1 MEEDELPA
9 LAPTVAEVEAVLQH
23 AAQRRPDP
31 LLCFDLAT
39 KLLAAIEREPKASLI
54 PAQRHCEDV
63 LQSFI
68 FMGVRPPVR
77 RLVAAA
83 LVKLIQR
90 GEEISIYSRASSLQ
104 GWLAERVGKRNEP
117 AAIIGAAQC
126 LGAISRAYGHKLTS
140 GLTEIVSIVAKLVRY
155 SEVEMRQA
163 ALTLLLD
170 AVIGMRGGGPA
181 IAYSEAVKVMRTGV
195 TDRSPAVRLASAKCI
210 RAQAMAGGPFLAGGG
225 ADSLAAISLKAL
237 EDLVDSV
244 RVGYAGALGV
254 LLALSPSPTQVPA
267 KAKISPPTR
276 EANLHKFLI
285 QPFIKASGARCKD
298 IRFSISLTWVSFLQA
313 SFSSAE
319 TDLASIALQAMSMLP
334 TAIKSNYDVH
344 SQACV
349 LYILRVGLID
359 QMGEAAQ
366 KELTVTLTKQ
376 LGALDN
382 SPPAL
387 VVTLRLL
394 SYLLET
400 LGEVPISTRESLDE
414 HLLNNLGHTSVAV
427 RVEAARALRS
437 LALVDPACA
446 TGLMSVGIT
455 SLRAL
460 RESVAVMKGE
470 KLQSDLDSLHGQALL
485 LASLVAASP
494 KLTLGVPSRLPRAV
508 LDVAT
513 DMISRPGRSISTTIE
528 RQSGWTLIS
537 AIVTATPKE
546 ELEEHEPTLV
556 GLWSIPF
563 GSNCLER
570 LKKLDLYIG
579 SELSVWASAMEALA
593 AFICHY
599 VVPIMNTEKD
609 LVLLQPILTYLSG
622 ALRCLS
628 SPLLQ
633 EGPPSVRP
641 NVDLLSIHTLHAYR
655 ELSNCNLYKGDH
667 VALLALCSG
676 PFRDPAA
683 AVGTSAL
690 RELLDRR
697 DDALGPWTLG
707 RDSLENELQTF
718 EGGADGPLPTVWT
731 FESTLFPQPLPQA
744 TVLMNIMLL
753 TFCDIMAAK
762 MEKNKL
768 QLLDMILSSL
778 KASRKQSWRHLNA
791 SNVSVALLGLL
802 KASVGLRLQN
812 EGEFLKKAQQ
822 AVQGILATDDQSPAH
837 QRAASESLGLLARL
851 GDDVYAARLARSL
864 LSELTTTTDVTQKG
878 AIALALGCIH
888 RSVGGM
894 ALAALVPSSVQALCS
909 LARDPS
915 GSLSI
920 WALHG
925 LWLTAEAAGL
935 SFVPHVQATL
945 TLAMDMCILYTQQ
958 LVLFAPQALSVHS
971 HVLVLQPMLSSRQPS
986 LRQAAVAT
994 LRHLAERDPV
1004 LMVRESIEEHLFAML
1019 DTETEERIVRDVRLT
1034 LERLLEA
1041 AGPTCPSRWLHLCR
1055 NVVLA
1060 ISTIRRAGGDTHGG
1074 VISGEGFR
1082 QEAARAD
1089 DGASMVARSLDE
1101 DLSTSKGSQA
1111 AIEGGAT
1118 EASGQLPRF
1127 RTRLFAAECLSW
1139 LPNAV
1144 GDHPAHTDLMLARQ
1158 LRMQQQS
1165 RQEKSLVDPSAEDEA
1180 FQADWLV
1187 LHLSEL
1193 VALAYQVATGTM
1205 ERVKPLGVY
1214 TLSTILSK
1222 FSRAHDPDVE
1232 GHSILE
1238 QYQAQLLSALRTAFD
1253 ASAGPLLLSA
1263 GAKLAAAMI
1272 MTDISGGNRGV
1283 LQRLVGLMS
1292 NLLIEWDK
1300 LAYPSFAEWVGSKAN
1315 SGVAHE
1321 RQTTDA
1327 KVVLP
1332 LLLKHS
1338 LLLKDCWMA
1347 ILKDYASFHI
1357 QPSSK
1362 MGYKPFLQGTQSPA
1376 AADAVRLHL
1385 EEAWPVVLEAITVG
1399 AYAKGS
1405 PDSTDVVDTYNLILD
1420 SADYHQLWALALMVL
1435 CEDTALQTP
1444 ETLST
1449 LGSIVASGN
1458 GTFGSFAEAAPPD
1471 KDSQLLA
1478 LRALLSLT
1486 TPSFCSPEFLAQE
1499 LCQELFEILQELE
1512 LERTAKIKEAAALL
1526 VKQVII
1532 AVPSTYWKKRS
1543 LALAA
1548 AEIGLTFF
1556 HRSLGSDGFP
1566 VASTPSTPED
1576 EALLLWM
1583 YEAME
1588 TFATRL
1594 DSQVLVQPTDT
1605 IVAAHQGRCLLV
1617 PQLLCASL
1625 RALKVGPTANL
1636 ASAQSFIINLANLA
1650 SSDTDKE
1657 ERPYGWEGQKEEVC
1671 CALLESLG
1679 AAVDRIISGIFRR
1692 PSISERSRPQI
1703 DVYGEVATRLPVLLT
1718 TMGMLATSLT
1728 SSTKTETGSLSHIA
1742 HKRCVACFLSTFT
1755 SPSTQVVAMNLVQQ
1769 SRAIRRRHVVHGYLT
1784 SYSTH
1789 NCGATPVSSWSRL
1802 TGVNKDMLCAGTD
1815 GWVQALKALLQAGSA
1830 EIPRDT
1836 KHRWSLMCTQAL
1848 ALPAVELVY
1857 NACQLPLG
1865 STTAGVLGEVLKVLL
1880 LLHSLVEGEDAQ
1892 VAVLLLLLHCV
1903 VAVSGG
1909 QSGLSSG
1916 SEMAQAGLASLAVK
1930 LVTHLVA
1937 APTAAQQFRTA
1948 VASLDEQSRQE
1959 LQAMIRSSVPQQG
1972 PSVPTAAM
1980 KPPLPAATTPFRLVV
1995 PLPSAL
2001 KQSQV
2006 VDFQEGHDDEWDDF
2020 RSPYA
2025 PMSSNKGDPLASASL
2040 QGQSLDV
2047 QEDRDKSQT
2056 LAAPVSSEARA
2067 ATGEPRLITASY
2079 VAAQDRSPGQV
2090 SSKVEPG
2097 PSQARPQGGTEQQEI
2112 KDDWDDFQT
2121 TVEGSNMHSSTEDT
2135 TAAGL
2140 SADTVD
2146 HLSLDMQDEPAQE
2159 EVGDTVGVQDE
2170 DWDDF
2175 SSGPRG
2181 PSTWVSVEQESAQPQ
2196 TSPLL
2201 EQQQQLP
2208 DILEAHP
2215 STASLTR
2222 TSDEEE
2228 LTAADDKLTASVD
2241 ATPETGDV
2249 AAAAPIAEEKEICST
2264 TIHSSVAASTSLIED
2279 SNAQEC
2285 RGEVR
2290 QQLLPQEPPDGDL
2303 PSATDRRANEFPDV
2317 LAQDYGGVTEKVVD
2331 QEWPIV
2337 EEDTDVEER
2346 HAVDEVDHLVDES
2359 SVSEVLFST
2368 SRSFHLA
2375 TYANQ
2380 LEGADIIP
2388 EREDKASEPPS
2399 VPNVPLNNN
2408 GAANGLEE
2416 NLPNVQSDKKGA
2428 ANELEETLSEF
2439 PAPALY
2445 ERALLLSELEVDEM
2459 VRVGQSSST
2468 IGMDSSEATVDER
2481 TVP

>member
-54 PAQRHCEDV
+54 SAQRHCEDV

-163 ALTLLLD
+163 ALILLLD
-170 AVIGMRGGGPA
+170 ALIGMRGGGPT
-181 IAYSEAVKVMRTGV
+181 IAYSEAVKVMRTGA
-195 TDRSPAVRLASAKCI
+195 TDRAPAVRLASAKCI
-210 RAQAMAGGPFLAGGG
+210 RALAMAGGPFLAGGG
-225 ADSLAAISLKAL
+225 ADNLAAISLKAL

-267 KAKISPPTR
+267 KAKISTPTR

-285 QPFIKASGARCKD
+285 QPFIRASGARCKD

-313 SFSSAE
+313 SLSNAE
-319 TDLASIALQAMSMLP
+319 TDLASTALQAMRMLP
-334 TAIKSNYDVH
+334 TAIKSNYDIH

-359 QMGEAAQ
+359 QMGEATQ

-414 HLLNNLGHTSVAV
+414 HLLNNLGHSSAAV

-437 LALVDPACA
+437 LAMVDPACA

-513 DMISRPGRSISTTIE
+513 DMISRPGRNVSTMAFE

-570 LKKLDLYIG
+570 LKKLDMNIG
-579 SELSVWASAMEALA
+579 TELSVWASAMEALA
-593 AFICHY
+593 AFCGHY
-599 VVPIMNTEKD
+599 VVPIMNPEKD
-609 LVLLQPILTYLSG
+609 LLLLHPILTYLSG
-622 ALRCLS
+622 
-628 SPLLQ
+628 
-633 EGPPSVRP
+633 
-641 NVDLLSIHTLHAYR
+641 
-655 ELSNCNLYKGDH
+655 LYKGDH

-683 AVGTSAL
+683 AVSTSAL
-690 RELLDRR
+690 RELLDDR

-731 FESTLFPQPLPQA
+731 FGSTFFPQPLPQA

-768 QLLDMILSSL
+768 QLLDMVLSSL

-945 TLAMDMCILYTQQ
+945 TLAMDMLLSEDSNLLDLRPSIGRLVNSIVAVLGPELEPGSSVFTRCKAIVSEISTTEEPAVQLECILYTQQ

-1060 ISTIRRAGGDTHGG
+1060 ISTIRRAGGDANGG
-1074 VISGEGFR
+1074 TLSGEGFR
-1082 QEAARAD
+1082 REAARAD

-1101 DLSTSKGSQA
+1101 DLSTNKGSQA

-1118 EASGQLPRF
+1118 EAAGQLPRF
-1127 RTRLFAAECLSW
+1127 RTRLFAAECLSR

-1158 LRMQQQS
+1158 LRMQHQS

-1180 FQADWLV
+1180 LQADWLV

-1222 FSRAHDPDVE
+1222 FSRAQDPDVE

-1238 QYQAQLLSALRTAFD
+1238 QYQAQLLSALRTAFN

-1315 SGVAHE
+1315 SGVAQE
-1321 RQTTDA
+1321 RKTTDA

-1357 QPSSK
+1357 QPPSK
-1362 MGYKPFLQGTQSPA
+1362 STTVSEYVSHELPLSLQMAYEPFLQGTQSPT

-1405 PDSTDVVDTYNLILD
+1405 PASTDVVDTYNLILD
-1420 SADYHQLWALALMVL
+1420 SADHHQLWALALMVL
-1435 CEDTALQTP
+1435 CEDTVQQTP

-1449 LGSIVASGN
+1449 LGSIAASGN

-1499 LCQELFEILQELE
+1499 LCQELFEDLE

-1526 VKQVII
+1526 VKQVIV

-1566 VASTPSTPED
+1566 GASTPSTPED
-1576 EALLLWM
+1576 ETLLLWM

-1588 TFATRL
+1588 TFAMRL
-1594 DSQVLVQPTDT
+1594 DS
-1605 IVAAHQGRCLLV
+1605 QGRCLLM

-1625 RALKVGPTANL
+1625 RALKVGPIANL

-1671 CALLESLG
+1671 CALMESLG

-1703 DVYGEVATRLPVLLT
+1703 DVYGEVAMRLPVLLT

-1728 SSTKTETGSLSHIA
+1728 SSTKAETGSLSHIA
-1742 HKRCVACFLSTFT
+1742 HRRCVACFLSTFT
-1755 SPSTQVVAMNLVQQ
+1755 SPSTQVQM
-1769 SRAIRRRHVVHGYLT
+1769 
-1784 SYSTH
+1784 
-1789 NCGATPVSSWSRL
+1789 
-1802 TGVNKDMLCAGTD
+1802 AGL
-1815 GWVQALKALLQAGSA
+1815 QALKALLQAGSA
-1830 EIPRDT
+1830 EIPRGT
-1836 KHRWSLMCTQAL
+1836 KHRWSLLCTQAL
-1848 ALPAVELVY
+1848 GLSAVELVY
-1857 NACQLPLG
+1857 NACQMPLG

-1880 LLHSLVEGEDAQ
+1880 LLHSLVEGEAAQ
-1892 VAVLLLLLHCV
+1892 VAVLLLLLHCA

-1909 QSGLSSG
+1909 QSGLSTG

-1937 APTAAQQFRTA
+1937 TPTAAQQFRTA
-1948 VASLDEQSRQE
+1948 VASLDEQSRRE
-1959 LQAMIRSSVPQQG
+1959 LQAMIRSSVPQQE
-1972 PSVPTAAM
+1972 PKVPTAAM
-1980 KPPLPAATTPFRLVV
+1980 KPPLPAATSPFRLVV
-1995 PLPSAL
+1995 PLPSAP
-2001 KQSQV
+2001 KQSHV
-2006 VDFQEGHDDEWDDF
+2006 VDFQEGDEEQWDNF
-2020 RSPYA
+2020 RSPYT
-2025 PMSSNKGDPLASASL
+2025 PTSSNEGDPLASASL
-2040 QGQSLDV
+2040 QGQSLDI

-2067 ATGEPRLITASY
+2067 ATGEPRPLTALS
-2079 VAAQDRSPGQV
+2079 VAAKDSPGQV
-2090 SSKVEPG
+2090 SSEVEPG
-2097 PSQARPQGGTEQQEI
+2097 PSQARPQGATEQQEI
-2112 KDDWDDFQT
+2112 DDDWDDFQT
-2121 TVEGSNMHSSTEDT
+2121 TVDNSNLHSSTEDS
-2135 TAAGL
+2135 TAAGQ
-2140 SADTVD
+2140 SADTVG
-2146 HLSLDMQDEPAQE
+2146 HLSQDMQGEPAQG
-2159 EVGDTVGVQDE
+2159 EVRDTVGDQDE

-2175 SSGPRG
+2175 SSGPYG
-2181 PSTWVSVEQESAQPQ
+2181 PSTWVSVEQDRLQPRTSALFEQ
-2196 TSPLL
+2196 L
-2201 EQQQQLP
+2201 QQQP

-2215 STASLTR
+2215 STASVTR
-2222 TSDEEE
+2222 TSDKEE
-2228 LTAADDKLTASVD
+2228 LTAADDKLTAADD
-2241 ATPETGDV
+2241 ATPESGDV
-2249 AAAAPIAEEKEICST
+2249 AAAAPVAEEDEICST
-2264 TIHSSVAASTSLIED
+2264 NAHFSVAASTSLIED
-2279 SNAQEC
+2279 SIAQEC
-2285 RGEVR
+2285 RGDIG
-2290 QQLLPQEPPDGDL
+2290 QQLLPQEPSVGVL
-2303 PSATDRRANEFPDV
+2303 PPAIDSQANGIPEV
-2317 LAQDYGGVTEKVVD
+2317 VAQHYGGMTEKVVD
-2331 QEWPIV
+2331 QEWSNV
-2337 EEDTDVEER
+2337 EEATGVEER
-2346 HAVDEVDHLVDES
+2346 HAVDEVGHLVN
-2359 SVSEVLFST
+2359 VSPNFEVSFST
-2368 SRSFHLA
+2368 STSLDPA
-2375 TYANQ
+2375 TYANPI
-2380 LEGADIIP
+2380 EEEADIIP
-2388 EREDKASEPPS
+2388 VREDKAGEPSSVPS
-2399 VPNVPLNNN
+2399 VPSDKN
-2408 GAANGLEE
+2408 GAADEPEE
-2416 NLPNVQSDKKGA
+2416 SV
-2428 ANELEETLSEF
+2428 
-2439 PAPALY
+2439 
-2445 ERALLLSELEVDEM
+2445 SELEVDK
-2459 VRVGQSSST
+2459 VVLVGQSS
-2468 IGMDSSEATVDER
+2468 IVGMDPYNSHGR
-2481 TVP
+2481 

>member
-9 LAPTVAEVEAVLQH
+9 LAPTVAEVEAVVQH

-39 KLLAAIEREPKASLI
+39 KLLAATEREPKASLI
-54 PAQRHCEDV
+54 LAQRHCEDV

-181 IAYSEAVKVMRTGV
+181 IAYSEAVKVMRTGA
-195 TDRSPAVRLASAKCI
+195 TDRAPAVRLASAKCI
-210 RAQAMAGGPFLAGGG
+210 RALAMAGGPFLAGGG
-225 ADSLAAISLKAL
+225 ADNLAAISLKAL
-237 EDLVDSV
+237 EDMVESV

-254 LLALSPSPTQVPA
+254 LLALSPSPTQVSA
-267 KAKISPPTR
+267 KAKISTPTR

-285 QPFIKASGARCKD
+285 QPFMKASGARCKD

-334 TAIKSNYDVH
+334 TAIKSNYDIH

-366 KELTVTLTKQ
+366 KELTVILTKQ

-387 VVTLRLL
+387 IVTLRLL

-414 HLLNNLGHTSVAV
+414 HLLNNLGHSSAAV

-437 LALVDPACA
+437 LAMVDPACA

-513 DMISRPGRSISTTIE
+513 DMISRPGRNVSTTAFE

-570 LKKLDLYIG
+570 LKKLDMNIG
-579 SELSVWASAMEALA
+579 TELSVWASAMEALA
-593 AFICHY
+593 AFIGHY
-599 VVPIMNTEKD
+599 VVPMMNPEKD

-622 ALRCLS
+622 
-628 SPLLQ
+628 
-633 EGPPSVRP
+633 
-641 NVDLLSIHTLHAYR
+641 
-655 ELSNCNLYKGDH
+655 LYKGDH

-676 PFRDPAA
+676 PFRHITDRDPAA
-683 AVGTSAL
+683 AVSTSAL
-690 RELLDRR
+690 RELLDDR

-718 EGGADGPLPTVWT
+718 EGGADGQLPTVWT
-731 FESTLFPQPLPQA
+731 FESTFFPQPLPQA

-768 QLLDMILSSL
+768 QLLDMVLSSL

-864 LSELTTTTDVTQKG
+864 LSELTTTADVTQKG

-945 TLAMDMCILYTQQ
+945 TLAMDMLLSEDSNLLDLRPSIGRLVNSIVAVLGPELEPGSSVFTRCKMAKCFCSLQAIVSEISTTEEPAVQLECILYTQQ

-1004 LMVRESIEEHLFAML
+1004 VMVRESIEEHLFAML

-1041 AGPTCPSRWLHLCR
+1041 AGPTCPSRWLHICR

-1060 ISTIRRAGGDTHGG
+1060 ISTIRRAGGDANGG
-1074 VISGEGFR
+1074 NVSGEGFR

-1089 DGASMVARSLDE
+1089 DGASMVARSVDE
-1101 DLSTSKGSQA
+1101 DLSTNKGSQA

-1118 EASGQLPRF
+1118 EAAGQLPRF
-1127 RTRLFAAECLSW
+1127 QTRLFAAECLSR

-1158 LRMQQQS
+1158 LRMQHQS

-1180 FQADWLV
+1180 LQADWLV

-1222 FSRAHDPDVE
+1222 FSRAQDPDVE

-1315 SGVAHE
+1315 SGVAQE
-1321 RQTTDA
+1321 RQSTDA

-1362 MGYKPFLQGTQSPA
+1362 MGYKPFLQGTQSPT

-1405 PDSTDVVDTYNLILD
+1405 PASTDVVDTYNLILD

-1435 CEDTALQTP
+1435 CEDTVQQTP

-1449 LGSIVASGN
+1449 LGSIAASGN

-1499 LCQELFEILQELE
+1499 LCQELFEDLE

-1532 AVPSTYWKKRS
+1532 AVPSIYWKKRS

-1566 VASTPSTPED
+1566 GASTPSTPED
-1576 EALLLWM
+1576 ETLLLWM

-1588 TFATRL
+1588 TFAMRL
-1594 DSQVLVQPTDT
+1594 DS
-1605 IVAAHQGRCLLV
+1605 
-1617 PQLLCASL
+1617 
-1625 RALKVGPTANL
+1625 
-1636 ASAQSFIINLANLA
+1636 QSFIINLANLA

-1671 CALLESLG
+1671 CALMESLG

-1692 PSISERSRPQI
+1692 PSISERSRPQV

-1728 SSTKTETGSLSHIA
+1728 S
-1742 HKRCVACFLSTFT
+1742 
-1755 SPSTQVVAMNLVQQ
+1755 
-1769 SRAIRRRHVVHGYLT
+1769 
-1784 SYSTH
+1784 YSTRS
-1789 NCGATPVSSWSRL
+1789 CGAIPVSSWSCF
-1802 TGVNKDMLCAGTD
+1802 TGTNKDMFVQVQMAGL
-1815 GWVQALKALLQAGSA
+1815 QALKALLQAGSA
-1830 EIPRDT
+1830 EIPRGT
-1836 KHRWSLMCTQAL
+1836 KHRWSLLCTQAL
-1848 ALPAVELVY
+1848 GLSAVELVY
-1857 NACQLPLG
+1857 NACQMPLG

-1909 QSGLSSG
+1909 QSGLSTG

-1937 APTAAQQFRTA
+1937 TPTAAQQFRTA
-1948 VASLDEQSRQE
+1948 VASLDEQSRRE
-1959 LQAMIRSSVPQQG
+1959 LQAMIRSSVPQQE
-1972 PSVPTAAM
+1972 SKVPTAAM

-1995 PLPSAL
+1995 PLPSAP
-2001 KQSQV
+2001 KQSHV
-2006 VDFQEGHDDEWDDF
+2006 KDFQEGDEEEWDDF

-2025 PMSSNKGDPLASASL
+2025 PTSSNEGDPLASASL
-2040 QGQSLDV
+2040 QVQSLDV
-2047 QEDRDKSQT
+2047 QEDGDKSQT

-2067 ATGEPRLITASY
+2067 ATGEPRLMTASS
-2079 VAAQDRSPGQV
+2079 VAAQDSPGQV
-2090 SSKVEPG
+2090 SSEVEPG
-2097 PSQARPQGGTEQQEI
+2097 PSQARPQGATEQQEI
-2112 KDDWDDFQT
+2112 DDDWDDFQT

-2135 TAAGL
+2135 TAAGQ
-2140 SADTVD
+2140 SADNVD
-2146 HLSLDMQDEPAQE
+2146 HLSQDMQGEPAQG
-2159 EVGDTVGVQDE
+2159 EVRDTVGDRDE

-2175 SSGPRG
+2175 SSGPYG
-2181 PSTWVSVEQESAQPQ
+2181 PSTWVSVEQDRLQPHTSA
-2196 TSPLL
+2196 LF
-2201 EQQQQLP
+2201 EQQQQQP

-2215 STASLTR
+2215 STASLTQ

-2228 LTAADDKLTASVD
+2228 LTAADDKLTAADD
-2241 ATPETGDV
+2241 ATPESGDV
-2249 AAAAPIAEEKEICST
+2249 AAAAPVAEENEICST
-2264 TIHSSVAASTSLIED
+2264 NVHSSVAASTSLNED
-2279 SNAQEC
+2279 SLAQEC
-2285 RGEVR
+2285 RGDIG
-2290 QQLLPQEPPDGDL
+2290 QQLLPQECSVGDL
-2303 PSATDRRANEFPDV
+2303 PPAIDSQANGIPEDV
-2317 LAQDYGGVTEKVVD
+2317 AQDYGGMTEKVVD

-2337 EEDTDVEER
+2337 EEATGVEER
-2346 HAVDEVDHLVDES
+2346 HAVDEVGHLVN
-2359 SVSEVLFST
+2359 VSPAPEVSFST
-2368 SRSFHLA
+2368 SRSLDPA
-2375 TYANQ
+2375 TYASPIE
-2380 LEGADIIP
+2380 EGADIVP
-2388 EREDKASEPPS
+2388 EREDKAGEPSS
-2399 VPNVPLNNN
+2399 VPNVP
-2408 GAANGLEE
+2408 
-2416 NLPNVQSDKKGA
+2416 SDKNGA
-2428 ANELEETLSEF
+2428 ANELEES
-2439 PAPALY
+2439 
-2445 ERALLLSELEVDEM
+2445 LSELEVDK
-2459 VRVGQSSST
+2459 VVLVGQSSS
-2468 IGMDSSEATVDER
+2468 IVGMDPSTATVDER
-2481 TVP
+2481 SVP